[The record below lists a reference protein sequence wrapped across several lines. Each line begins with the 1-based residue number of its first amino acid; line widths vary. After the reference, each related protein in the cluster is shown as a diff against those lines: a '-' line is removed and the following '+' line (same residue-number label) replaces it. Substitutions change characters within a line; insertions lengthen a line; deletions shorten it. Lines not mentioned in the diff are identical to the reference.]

1 LKTISVPD
9 RKKTIKP
16 EENLLS
22 PIGPLSPKESF
33 KNIKVPADIIGK
45 CITPEDFSCLYEGLK
60 YQFGLEID
68 RKDRDHIIKI
78 KPIEEAL
85 YRK

>member
-1 LKTISVPD
+1 MSLKTISVPD
-9 RKKTIKP
+9 RTKTIKP

-45 CITPEDFSCLYEGLK
+45 CITLYEGLK